1 VAVNVRRKMTQET
14 DSQTEPKPEVG
25 QITEN
30 KPEEK
35 KRSRGEKVALGF
47 GILVLA
53 LFIILVITRGQCA

>member
-1 VAVNVRRKMTQET
+1 MTQET